1 MRNALAVTV
10 LLSVSVFAQTKKP
23 PLYFSGDLTAFYSVG
38 KWEMANNEK
47 MAFPTET
54 EIDCD
59 PGGKFCVESTA
70 DYSFGKPHVNVEFFL
85 VVKWDRNGIV
95 ATSSNS
101 ICMVRTLVISFPD
114 KSITGTRSLQ
124 KMTDE
129 KREACKTFGAEGTD
143 SEVFVVKNSERWIA
157 DVNKGETR

>member
-1 MRNALAVTV
+1 MGNALAV
-10 LLSVSVFAQTKKP
+10 LILMSMSAFAQTKKP

-59 PGGKFCVESTA
+59 PNGKFCVEATA
-70 DYSFGKPHVNVEFFL
+70 DYSFGKPHVNVEFFQ
-85 VVKWDRNGIV
+85 VVKWDRNGII

-101 ICMVRTLVISFPD
+101 ICMVRTLVVSFPE

-124 KMTDE
+124 KMTDD
-129 KREACKTFGAEGTD
+129 KKEACKFFGAEGTS

-157 DVNKGETR
+157 DEKSGETR